1 MAKAVVS
8 ASFKGLARVNFSV
21 SDPRLNAALIDTVA
35 YTVNGKPGITWVG

>member
-1 MAKAVVS
+1 MTKGVVS

-21 SDPRLNAALIDTVA
+21 DNPRFSAALIDTVA